1 MADSRRSN
9 VAGTA
14 RISLKI
20 KDYKEIIETRVV
32 NFADFDIIF
41 NFF

>member
-14 RISLKI
+14 RIPLEI
-20 KDYKEIIETRVV
+20 GNYKEIIETRVV

-41 NFF
+41 NLF